1 MILTSTFSKTFL
13 ILDFCD
19 PNFCYQCS
27 IRAWSYWLGWLDP
40 LTSWALFFGGRSTLH
55 SYPRR
60 VCSSSFGHVTTCH
73 PVAATSLKAHAPH
86 QLSVLIGS
94 CLYQRPTMEECKT
107 VAGNDVNDHWMQR
120 PAHIRPENGSHGQRT
135 AQNIWPQ
142 ELSSRLYLFL
152 AYLSKKKVKLIF
164 TKLW

>member
-1 MILTSTFSKTFL
+1 MILTSTFSKIFL
-13 ILDFCD
+13 RLDFCD

-27 IRAWSYWLGWLDP
+27 VRAWSYWLGWLDP

-60 VCSSSFGHVTTCH
+60 VCSSSFGHVTTRH

-86 QLSVLIGS
+86 QFSVLIGS

-107 VAGNDVNDHWMQR
+107 VAGNDVNDHWMQQGR
-120 PAHIRPENGSHGQRT
+120 RT
-135 AQNIWPQ
+135 SDPKTEVTVSAQLKIYDHRNYQ
-142 ELSSRLYLFL
+142 
-152 AYLSKKKVKLIF
+152 AGF
-164 TKLW
+164 TYF